1 MKVRS
6 MFRRHLSVGTEAGG
20 TNEIATFVFQLS
32 FDALRAGKESPE
44 GCHPPAMLLIIRTM
58 ADVECG
64 LRETFTSRKL

>member
-6 MFRRHLSVGTEAGG
+6 RIRRHLTVGTEAGG
-20 TNEIATFVFQLS
+20 TNGIGTFVCQLS